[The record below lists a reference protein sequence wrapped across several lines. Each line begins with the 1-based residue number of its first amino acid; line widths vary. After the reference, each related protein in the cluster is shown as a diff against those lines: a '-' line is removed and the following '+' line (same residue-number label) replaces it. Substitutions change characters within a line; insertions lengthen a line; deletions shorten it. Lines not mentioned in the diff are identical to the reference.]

1 MIPRL
6 QDKNWTGRTGGEWF
20 GSGVKGMKE
29 EMTSEELFYKR
40 VDNLVYAYENSKDE
54 YIKYMWLG
62 KLKELMLK
70 IKRNG
75 VKIHETR
82 D

>member
-1 MIPRL
+1 
-6 QDKNWTGRTGGEWF
+6 
-20 GSGVKGMKE
+20 MKE

-40 VDNLVYAYENSKDE
+40 VDNLVYAYENSQDE
-54 YIKYMWLG
+54 YIKYMWLD

>member
-1 MIPRL
+1 
-6 QDKNWTGRTGGEWF
+6 
-20 GSGVKGMKE
+20 MKE

-40 VDNLVYAYENSKDE
+40 VDNLVYACENSRDE
-54 YIKYMWLG
+54 HMKYIWRD
-62 KLKELMLK
+62 KLYELMMK

-75 VKIHETR
+75 VEIYETR